1 MKFNL
6 YFTADIRGS
15 ATFIQIDPT
24 KDLSIQV
31 TGLHGLKS
39 GKHGFHI
46 HENGDCSDPGAHFNP
61 EMVNVLKNPSIIGYV
76 CSQACNR
83 GLDFSN
89 VAKGSLNRLKSIFM
103 K

>member
-61 EMVNVLKNPSIIGYV
+61 EMVNVLKITQYASYLQMI
-76 CSQACNR
+76 
-83 GLDFSN
+83 
-89 VAKGSLNRLKSIFM
+89 
-103 K
+103 

>member
-1 MKFNL
+1 MYLNFNVF
-6 YFTADIRGS
+6 YTENIRGT

-31 TGLHGLKS
+31 TALHGLKS

-61 EMVNVLKNPSIIGYV
+61 EMVNVLKNTY
-76 CSQACNR
+76 
-83 GLDFSN
+83 
-89 VAKGSLNRLKSIFM
+89 
-103 K
+103 